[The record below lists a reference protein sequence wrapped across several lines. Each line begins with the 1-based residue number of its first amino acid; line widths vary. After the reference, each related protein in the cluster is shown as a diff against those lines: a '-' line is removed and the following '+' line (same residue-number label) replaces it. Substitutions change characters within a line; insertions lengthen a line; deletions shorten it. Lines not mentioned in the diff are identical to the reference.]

1 MSDNKENTEI
11 MYYHTDKTISFES
24 QEQYLVDYDK
34 IQNVDDLKTL
44 FRILIQALG
53 GDIDSRTI
61 ISIQPS
67 KFDAEKYHFL
77 KKLVDHKE

>member
-11 MYYHTDKTISFES
+11 MYYHTDKTFSFETPK
-24 QEQYLVDYDK
+24 QYLVDYDK
-34 IQNVDDLKTL
+34 IQTVDDMKTL

-53 GDIDSRTI
+53 GDINSRTI

-67 KFDAEKYHFL
+67 KFDTEKYHFL
-77 KKLVDHKE
+77 EKIS

>member
-1 MSDNKENTEI
+1 MSDNEEKMEI
-11 MYYHTDKTISFES
+11 MYYHTDKTISFEAPK
-24 QEQYLVDYDK
+24 QYLVDYDK
-34 IQNVDDLKTL
+34 IQDVGDLKNL

-53 GDIDSRTI
+53 GDINSRTI

-77 KKLVDHKE
+77 EKIS

>member
-1 MSDNKENTEI
+1 MSDNEEKMEI
-11 MYYHTDKTISFES
+11 MYYHTDKTISFETPK
-24 QEQYLVDYDK
+24 QYLVDYDK
-34 IQNVDDLKTL
+34 IQDVGDLKNL

-53 GDIDSRTI
+53 GDINSRTI

-77 KKLVDHKE
+77 EKIS